1 MSCMFEE
8 NNDTTHNIKICVFFQ
23 RVKMILNAEKKTICS
38 DHKMYEHFL
47 NLSIVLANHEH
58 MYNNRYLVKRND
70 MNITAFEIPPIN

>member
-47 NLSIVLANHEH
+47 NLSIVLEQQI
-58 MYNNRYLVKRND
+58 
-70 MNITAFEIPPIN
+70 MNTTIDIWLKEMT